1 MWWQTILVSLREL
14 RRNMMRSTLTI
25 LGIVIGVASV
35 IAMLTV
41 GKGIQTSVT
50 SEIESQGSNLLNLY
64 PWQQSG
70 EGGAFIAGQPFKESD
85 VTAIEEKID
94 GLAAVSPV
102 NQNSS
107 QIIYGHVNRQVTVY
121 GSKNGYMITQNK
133 VLAMGKAFTE
143 GEVKAGEA
151 VCILGSSVRE
161 KLFGRQNPIGAIVR
175 LKNIS
180 FRVKGVF
187 KAKESSTMMVGMGDE
202 NNFVLIPLRALQ
214 RRIEGYPYI
223 SSIMISAKNGVSTG
237 KVKKDIEK
245 LMHERRRIRPGKED
259 DFRVEDMKVWSN
271 LAASQ
276 TGKFTT
282 FISAI
287 AAISLLVGGIGI
299 MNIMLVSVTER
310 TREIGI
316 RLAIGALEKDV
327 LKQFLLEAMVLTSL
341 GGIIGIVFGLSAGA
355 IITHFAHF
363 PFIFRPAIVVMAF
376 AFSALIG
383 LVFGFFP
390 ARKAAMFDPIEALRH
405 E

>member
-14 RRNMMRSTLTI
+14 RRNLMRSTLTI
-25 LGIVIGVASV
+25 LGIVIGVAAV

-70 EGGAFIAGQPFKESD
+70 DGGAFIAGQPFKDSD
-85 VTAIEEKID
+85 ATAIQEKID
-94 GLAAVSPV
+94 GLAAVAPV
-102 NQNSS
+102 NQDSS

-121 GSKNGYMITQNK
+121 GSNNGYMITQNK
-133 VLAMGKAFTE
+133 VLVMGKPFTE

-161 KLFGRQNPIGAIVR
+161 KLFGRQDPIGAIVR

-187 KAKESSTMMVGMGDE
+187 KAKAASTMMISMGDE

-214 RRIEGYPYI
+214 RRIEGFPNV
-223 SSIMISAKNGVSTG
+223 STIMISAKKGVSTD
-237 KVKKDIEK
+237 KVKKDIEN
-245 LMHERRRIRPGKED
+245 LMRDRRRIRVGKED
-259 DFRVEDMKVWSN
+259 DFRVDDMKMWSN

-316 RLAIGALEKDV
+316 RLAIGALERDV
-327 LKQFLLEAMVLTSL
+327 LKQFLMEAMVLTSFGGL
-341 GGIIGIVFGLSAGA
+341 IGIIFGLSAGKA
-355 IITHFAHF
+355 ITHFAHF
-363 PFIFRPAIVVMAF
+363 PFILRPEVVVMAF
-376 AFSALIG
+376 VFSALVG
-383 LVFGFFP
+383 LIFGFFP
-390 ARKAAMFDPIEALRH
+390 ARKAAMLDPIEALRH